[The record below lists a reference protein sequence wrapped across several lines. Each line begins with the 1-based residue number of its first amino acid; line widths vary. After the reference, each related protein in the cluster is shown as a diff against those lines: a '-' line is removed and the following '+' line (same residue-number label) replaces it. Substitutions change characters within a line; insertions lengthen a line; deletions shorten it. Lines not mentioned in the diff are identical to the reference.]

1 MTGKETGEERTMI
14 LREKDPIQELRKA
27 ITTIDDLVAMPPREE
42 IARVSREY
50 TLSELIVY
58 ALYYS
63 AIHESKNATT
73 SDS

>member
-1 MTGKETGEERTMI
+1 MI

-27 ITTIDDLVAMPPREE
+27 ITAIDDLAAMPPRDE
-42 IARVSREY
+42 ISRVSREY

-63 AIHESKNATT
+63 ALHEGENATT
-73 SDS
+73 NNS